1 MGIPP
6 ASSYIGG
13 PLQPHLLY
21 CFHCIVTLFVS
32 FMQHDN
38 MPCIKIESR
47 INMNSVRSK
56 SGVRVVSTE
65 EPGFPGLAPLLRL
78 SWRLGS
84 PSNLAAASR
93 HRRSRARVTHHR
105 AGDEHD
111 NEMLLDHVLFCL
123 VSRNKCLYVHHR
135 QYSLN
140 VRRPRQLQNYMA
152 TFTVFLPGCKRYG

>member
-1 MGIPP
+1 MCIPP

-21 CFHCIVTLFVS
+21 CFHCIVTLFVA

-56 SGVRVVSTE
+56 SGVRVLSTE

-123 VSRNKCLYVHHR
+123 VSRNKCFYVHHR

>member
-1 MGIPP
+1 M
-6 ASSYIGG
+6 
-13 PLQPHLLY
+13 L
-21 CFHCIVTLFVS
+21 
-32 FMQHDN
+32 
-38 MPCIKIESR
+38 
-47 INMNSVRSK
+47 
-56 SGVRVVSTE
+56 STE

-152 TFTVFLPGCKRYG
+152 TFTVFLPGCKRYGKFHVIVRSLFFRMSFVSFCLCLLFKHLCSCSVSSINMKGPISFYMFVDLCL